1 MRLSREWSLWVLQDC
16 KPSFLYSSRCMNYLA
31 LDRVE
36 CRVNA
41 MYIKTKHV
49 VGFLAVAM
57 ALPVIAEQEPSAEQM
72 LRWVRINGA
81 VQEGSMDGKL
91 RRSDGKKV
99 PFNLTMEK
107 GGMSFAFEN
116 PKQVVALDL
125 TGEDLAISESINGS
139 AMKSVP
145 MSRFGESIRGTDA
158 NFEDIA
164 LRFLFW
170 PNPSFEKEPNG
181 SKTVDRVA
189 TRESYKIRANN
200 PYKSGPYGVVFAW
213 VDKET
218 GALMRVQGY
227 DWNGK
232 CIKQFE
238 VISARKVDKAWM
250 LKQLRVD
257 RIDPASGKVVSRT
270 WLNFDE
276 AKKPSRSIF

>member
-1 MRLSREWSLWVLQDC
+1 MIAMKFYTKRL
-16 KPSFLYSSRCMNYLA
+16 
-31 LDRVE
+31 
-36 CRVNA
+36 
-41 MYIKTKHV
+41 
-49 VGFLAVAM
+49 VGFLALTI
-57 ALPVIAEQEPSAEQM
+57 ALPVMAEQELTAEQM

-81 VQEGSMDGKL
+81 VQEGSMDGNL

-125 TGEDLAISESINGS
+125 TGEDLSISESINGG
-139 AMKSVP
+139 AMKPVP
-145 MSRFGESIRGTDA
+145 SSRFGEAIRGTDA

-170 PNPSFEKEPNG
+170 PNPTFEKDADG
-181 SKTVDRVA
+181 SKLVERVA
-189 TRESYKIRANN
+189 TRESFKIRANN
-200 PYKSGPYGVVFAW
+200 PYKSGPYGVIFAW

-257 RIDPASGKVVSRT
+257 RVDAESGKVVSRT
-270 WLNFDE
+270 WLNFE
-276 AKKPSRSIF
+276 EPKQPSRSIF

>member
-1 MRLSREWSLWVLQDC
+1 
-16 KPSFLYSSRCMNYLA
+16 MNFVA
-31 LDRVE
+31 LDRVGG
-36 CRVNA
+36 R
-41 MYIKTKHV
+41 MRMMKFGTKCW
-49 VGFLAVAM
+49 VGLLAVALV
-57 ALPVIAEQEPSAEQM
+57 LPVIADQEPTAVQM

-81 VQEGSMDGKL
+81 VQEGSMDGNL
-91 RRSDGKKV
+91 RRSDGMKV

-125 TGEDLAISESINGS
+125 SADDLAISESINGGE
-139 AMKSVP
+139 MKSVP
-145 MSRFGESIRGTDA
+145 TERFGEVIRGTDA

-170 PNPSFEKEPNG
+170 ANPSFETEADG
-181 SKTVDRVA
+181 SKKVERVA
-189 TRESYKIRANN
+189 TRESYKIRVNN
-200 PYKSGPYGVVFAW
+200 PKKSGPYAAVFAW
-213 VDKET
+213 VDKES

-250 LKQLRVD
+250 LKQMRVD
-257 RIDPASGKVVSRT
+257 RIDPVSGKVVSRT

-276 AKKPSRSIF
+276 PKEPTRSIF

>member
-1 MRLSREWSLWVLQDC
+1 MNFVALLRVGRKMRI
-16 KPSFLYSSRCMNYLA
+16 MNFKTNLCTSVFA
-31 LDRVE
+31 LV
-36 CRVNA
+36 
-41 MYIKTKHV
+41 
-49 VGFLAVAM
+49 M
-57 ALPVIAEQEPSAEQM
+57 ALPVIAEQEPTAEQM

-81 VQEGSMDGKL
+81 VQEGSMDGNL

-125 TGEDLAISESINGS
+125 SGEDLAISESINGGE
-139 AMKSVP
+139 MKSVP
-145 MSRFGESIRGTDA
+145 AERFGESIRGTDA

-170 PNPSFEKEPNG
+170 PNPTFEKESDG
-181 SKTVDRVA
+181 SKKVERVA
-189 TRESYKIRANN
+189 TRDSYKIRANN
-200 PYKSGPYGVVFAW
+200 PNKSGPYAVVFAW
-213 VDKET
+213 VDKES

-257 RIDPASGKVVSRT
+257 QVDPESQKVLSRT
-270 WLNFDE
+270 WLNFE
-276 AKKPSRSIF
+276 EPKTPTRKVF